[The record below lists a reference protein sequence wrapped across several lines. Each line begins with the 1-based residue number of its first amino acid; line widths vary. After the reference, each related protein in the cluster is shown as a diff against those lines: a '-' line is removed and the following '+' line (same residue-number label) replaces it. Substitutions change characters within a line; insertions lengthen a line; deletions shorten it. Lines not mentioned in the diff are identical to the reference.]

1 MVDTINVVG
10 QTATRWLS
18 KLADSR
24 HRYAPGL
31 FMMEF
36 VTIFFTLLEVYRSN
50 RERRAISA
58 AIADWERRT
67 HGFDSVQPSLLQP
80 TSKSESE
87 SERSQS
93 NKADLYNMQALE
105 RALQSN
111 PGDLLEFA
119 ATKQFTGENIVFL
132 TRVRAW
138 KERWNRATSAKTA
151 MSLEAK
157 SKLYEAGR
165 DLFDRNVSLHTAQFP
180 VNLES
185 KIYRSLE
192 GIFGSNLPCEPR
204 FVITPFTE
212 FWTAKR
218 ESKATGFEDIT
229 LSAAEDSKA
238 SADRILAL
246 PYGFDGDV
254 FDLAERS
261 VKYMVLT
268 NTWARYLDSVCRN
281 SALQQTFL

>member
-1 MVDTINVVG
+1 
-10 QTATRWLS
+10 
-18 KLADSR
+18 
-24 HRYAPGL
+24 
-31 FMMEF
+31 MMEF
-36 VTIFFTLLEVYRSN
+36 VTIFFTLLEVYRSR

-58 AIADWERRT
+58 AIEDWERRT
-67 HGFDSVQPSLLQP
+67 PGFESVQSGLRHY

-87 SERSQS
+87 SERTRS
-93 NKADLYNMQALE
+93 NKADLCNMQALE
-105 RALQSN
+105 RALESN
-111 PGDLLEFA
+111 PRALLEFA

-138 KERWNRATSAKTA
+138 KESWNRATSAKTL

-165 DLFDRNVSLHTAQFP
+165 DLFDRNINLYTAQFP

-192 GIFGSNLPCEPR
+192 AIFGSNSPR
-204 FVITPFTE
+204 ESRSIVTPFTE
-212 FWTAKR
+212 FWTVKR
-218 ESKATGFEDIT
+218 ESKTAGFEEIT
-229 LSAAEDSKA
+229 ISAAEA
-238 SADRILAL
+238 STASSDRILTL

-261 VKYMVLT
+261 IKYMVLT
-268 NTWARYLDSVCRN
+268 NTWARYLDSACRN
-281 SALQQTFL
+281 PTSQKTIL